1 MIHTDTPV
9 RTRRAA
15 EWHELALHACAQPG
29 LAVLLTA
36 APLARPLR
44 KVPGLGWVVTD
55 PRLAREIHSDSAR
68 FSIVHDGASG
78 HWWSQMLGDFVLE
91 HFEGEQHT
99 AFRAQVNDLFTRA
112 RSEAM
117 VERAVGP
124 MLTRLRADLAAGRTV
139 DIAAFSRVFTGRI
152 MTDLVGLPVLPDDA
166 AYEELF
172 RAVTALADLGKGNWA
187 TTVVPARNA
196 RKGQAIAARIGAAVA
211 AVYDTAA
218 PDTVIGRCR
227 ALGFDIDETRGT
239 AVLLVVAGTATLA
252 STMGRLV
259 ALLHDTGEHA
269 RLCTDPERLPA
280 AIREGLRVTSSMP
293 VVGRGVVGE
302 VELSGR
308 VLRPGDRVKIMTW
321 TIANAPGRFDPNLGH
336 INEIRQLWFG
346 GGKHLC
352 PGAALSLVELT
363 HFLTALL
370 AAGRPWSIRK
380 RRYRINTFVPMYERL
395 DIALA
400 ADAAV

>member
-1 MIHTDTPV
+1 MTITGTPV
-9 RTRRAA
+9 TARRAA

-44 KVPGLGWVVTD
+44 KVPGLGWVVAD
-55 PRLAREIHSDSAR
+55 PRLAREIHSDSDN
-68 FSIVHDGASG
+68 FSIVRDGASG

-91 HFEGEQHT
+91 RFEGVDHT
-99 AFRAQVNDLFTRA
+99 AFRARVNDLFTRA

-124 MLTRLRADLAAGRTV
+124 MLTRLRTDLAAGRTV

-152 MTDLVGLPVLPDDA
+152 MTDLVGLPALPDDA

-172 RAVTALADLGKGNWA
+172 RAVTELADLGKGNWA

-196 RKGQAIAARIGAAVA
+196 RRGKAIAARIGAAVA
-211 AVYDTAA
+211 DVYDTAP

-227 ALGFDIDETRGT
+227 ALGFDADDTRGT
-239 AVLLVVAGTATLA
+239 AVLLIVAGTATLA

-259 ALLHDTGEHA
+259 ALLHDTGEHE
-269 RLCTDPERLPA
+269 RLCADPAALPA

-302 VELSGR
+302 VELAGR

-352 PGAALSLVELT
+352 PGAALSQVELT
-363 HFLTALL
+363 RFLEALL
-370 AAGRPWSIRK
+370 AAGRPWSIIK
-380 RRYRINTFVPMYERL
+380 RRYRINTFVPMYQRL
-395 DIALA
+395 DIELA
-400 ADAAV
+400 AYPGR